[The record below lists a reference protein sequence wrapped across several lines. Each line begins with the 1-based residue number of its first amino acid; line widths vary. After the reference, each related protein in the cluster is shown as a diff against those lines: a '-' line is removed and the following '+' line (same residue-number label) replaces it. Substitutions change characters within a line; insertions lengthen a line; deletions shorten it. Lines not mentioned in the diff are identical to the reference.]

1 MQFKVIWSQIAGNS
15 IQFDSVFINLNY
27 CWIVFIRTSCRRFCR
42 RMSNPLMLRF
52 RRVAFQFLQSK
63 RQRISSSL
71 ILSCISD
78 TLLPDFQRQASR
90 SLHCNQCIYIHKSA
104 FNSPFD
110 VIPACRESDFYQS
123 QMLPGLDPPVPPK
136 GTAGKQ
142 AGG

>member
-1 MQFKVIWSQIAGNS
+1 
-15 IQFDSVFINLNY
+15 
-27 CWIVFIRTSCRRFCR
+27 
-42 RMSNPLMLRF
+42 MSNPLMLQF

-136 GTAGKQ
+136 VRRASKPEDDEILVYIQSLFDLTTDN
-142 AGG
+142 